1 MKAVMKKSDPFKVR
15 MVDGNIEVEMKG
27 EDIGQLY
34 TSMFGVEDEAV
45 FDVLLRQV
53 IQAMPA
59 RYTKDD
65 KGNFMIAM
73 LQEIKPQDGL
83 EAMLVTQ
90 MLATHS
96 LSLEM
101 MYRATL
107 PKQTDEGVHVNVNR
121 ATKLQRTFVQQLEAL
136 QKKRNKGQVIQVQH
150 VNVGPGGQAVVGN
163 VTTGGGGK

>member
-1 MKAVMKKSDPFKVR
+1 MKTVVKKNDPVKVK
-15 MVDGNIEVEMKG
+15 MVDGNLEVDLKG
-27 EDIGQLY
+27 GDVGELY
-34 TSMFGVEDEAV
+34 TSMFGIEEKIV
-45 FDVLLRQV
+45 FDIMLIQV

-65 KGNFMIAM
+65 AGNFVIAM
-73 LQEIKPQDGL
+73 LQDIKPQDGL

-101 MYRATL
+101 MYRASL
-107 PKQTDEGVHVNVNR
+107 PKQTDEGVRVNINR
-121 ATKLQRTFVQQLEAL
+121 ATKLQRTFAQQLESL

-150 VNVGPGGQAVVGN
+150 VNVEPGGQAVVGN
-163 VTTGGGGK
+163 VSTGGR